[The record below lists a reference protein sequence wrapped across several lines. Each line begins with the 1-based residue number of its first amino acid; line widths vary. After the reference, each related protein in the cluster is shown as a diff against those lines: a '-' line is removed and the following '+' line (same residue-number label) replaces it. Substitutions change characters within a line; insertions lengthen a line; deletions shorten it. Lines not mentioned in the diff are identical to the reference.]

1 MLNLPRLIARV
12 VPWDKETAVAAIE
25 SGVEALWV
33 PDGRA
38 SSARELGR
46 VATACAEGDLREGID
61 FRVTRMEGKEDEAR
75 IAGSPPDAAWI
86 VFPRDREII
95 PLENLVA
102 WGRRI
107 LAVAR
112 TPADVSLYR
121 GVLEKGVYG
130 LVLEAGNP
138 AGMRT
143 LAAAARAHSEDVA
156 LIPARIVEV
165 APLGMGDRV
174 CVDTCTWI
182 EGSRGMLV
190 GNGSA
195 GMFLVCAENVPN
207 PYVLP
212 RPFRVNAGAVHSYCR
227 VPGGRT
233 AYLSDLVAG
242 SGVLL
247 VDDSGGG
254 EAAWV
259 GRAKVER
266 RPLVLVRAVG
276 PSGNEHSIVLQN
288 AETIRLVGP
297 GGETKSIARI
307 AAGDEVLLMEERAGR
322 HFGVAVE
329 ETIRE
334 K

>member
-1 MLNLPRLIARV
+1 VTLPRLWARV
-12 VPWDKETAVAAIE
+12 IPWDKEAAVSALE

-33 PDGRA
+33 PDGCA
-38 SSARELGR
+38 GLARELGR
-46 VATACAEGDLREGID
+46 VVAVCGDGDLREGTD
-61 FRVTRMEGKEDEAR
+61 FRVTRMESRQDEAR
-75 IAGSPPDAAWI
+75 IAESPADAAW
-86 VFPRDREII
+86 VVYPGQREII

-107 LAVAR
+107 LVVAN
-112 TPADVSLYR
+112 TPEDVALYR
-121 GVLEKGVYG
+121 GVLERGVYG
-130 LVLEAGNP
+130 LVLDG
-138 AGMRT
+138 
-143 LAAAARAHSEDVA
+143 SD
-156 LIPARIVEV
+156 PARIRALAGAALARAEDVRLVTAKVAEV
-165 APLGMGDRV
+165 VPLGMGDRV

-195 GMFLVCAENVPN
+195 GLFLVCAENVSN

-227 VPGGRT
+227 VPDGRT
-233 AYLSDLVAG
+233 AYLSELAAG

-247 VDDSGGG
+247 VDGTGKG
-254 EAAWV
+254 EVAYV
-259 GRAKVER
+259 GRVKVER
-266 RPLVLVRAVG
+266 RPLVLVRALS
-276 PSGNEHSIVLQN
+276 PSGGEHSIVLQN

-297 GGETKSIARI
+297 GGASISVSRVG
-307 AAGDEVLLMEERAGR
+307 AGDEVVLMEERSGR